1 MAGTWLNSDGL
12 YLKFGTTKVVPDIGG
27 EFKTYGDLRTIELD
41 LDLSTLGVAGTN
53 TIISDQVFLPVG
65 ARIEQVELVTH
76 IAVAGASGT
85 LDVGVINTDRTTIP
99 SAPGAGATAFVAAA
113 TTAALATVGTKLVI
127 TPGSTFAGTFLG
139 KTVATVG
146 YITARSNTTAQ
157 TGNVH
162 IRIKYYTSVP

>member
-1 MAGTWLNSDGL
+1 MAGTWLNQDGL

-53 TIISDQVFLPVG
+53 TIISDQVFVPVG

-76 IAVAGASGT
+76 IAVAGAGT

-99 SAPGAGATAFVAAA
+99 AAPGAGATAFVAAA
-113 TTAALATVGTKLVI
+113 TQAALAVAGTKIILTTGVA
-127 TPGSTFAGTFLG
+127 TAGTFVG
-139 KTVATVG
+139 KTVATTG
-146 YITARSNTTAQ
+146 YITARSNAVAM